1 MDGTSTDFIMLRFFA
16 ELLVYILGFKIRVRI
31 EWYSIIE
38 IESYELCRLEKR
50 KIFSI
55 WIVFLFFI
63 VHFWLITLFS
73 SWMNPNQCRTQIWQV
88 FIVEFIFYSYK
99 LTIDSF
105 LNNFDVKEKEQI
117 EIQLKKIIK
126 YRDLLRKLIEWLRIL
141 ENHINGKNVVNYK
154 ELISKFNGYLSQ
166 MLTMQGMNHLNHSN
180 LIFPFEWWGFDVCMN
195 RI

>member
-38 IESYELCRLEKR
+38 IESYELYRLEKR

-73 SWMNPNQCRTQIWQV
+73 SWMNPNQCRTQIRQV

-166 MLTMQGMNHLNHSN
+166 MLTMQGMNHLNHSS
-180 LIFPFEWWGFDVCMN
+180 LIFPFEWWVFDVCMN